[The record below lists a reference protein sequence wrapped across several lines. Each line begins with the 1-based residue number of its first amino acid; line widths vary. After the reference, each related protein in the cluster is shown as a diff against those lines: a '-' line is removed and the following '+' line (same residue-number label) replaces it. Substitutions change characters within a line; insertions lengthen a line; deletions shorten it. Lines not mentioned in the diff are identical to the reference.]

1 MILPRRNESN
11 LEDIPEEARKEME
24 FVFVDTVDEVLRH
37 ALRDGVE
44 PLAEA
49 APARAERTVLN

>member
-1 MILPRRNESN
+1 M
-11 LEDIPEEARKEME
+11 A

-44 PLAEA
+44 PLPEA
-49 APARAERTVLN
+49 APARAVRTVLNQRSATPALCQSD

>member
-1 MILPRRNESN
+1 
-11 LEDIPEEARKEME
+11 ME

-44 PLAEA
+44 PHPEA
-49 APARAERTVLN
+49 VPARAERTVLN